1 MSARVTPDELWT
13 LPGGGIEHGEDP
25 HDAVLRE
32 IHEETGLRATVGATA
47 HIYSAHMP
55 GVRRQGRVV
64 DAQAIRIVYDGWV
77 PADAPEPEVLEV
89 DGSTIEAAW
98 VPLADVAS
106 RLVPV
111 VPMVH
116 EALADHRPFQ
126 LQRVAAYAVIRR
138 ADEVLLTRLSDAVGS
153 RDIGR
158 CPEAASTTASEPVEA
173 LAREVQEECGVAS
186 RSVSCSTC
194 TTCTSPAPRRRG
206 GSRTS
211 TACT

>member
-1 MSARVTPDELWT
+1 MILRGADILLSRLSARVTPDELWT

-106 RLVPV
+106 GVVPV

-126 LQRVAAYAVIRR
+126 LQRVAAYAVIR
-138 ADEVLLTRLSDAVGS
+138 LGPTR
-153 RDIGR
+153 
-158 CPEAASTTASEPVEA
+158 
-173 LAREVQEECGVAS
+173 
-186 RSVSCSTC
+186 SC
-194 TTCTSPAPRRRG
+194 
-206 GSRTS
+206 
-211 TACT
+211 